1 MDKLRKG
8 EISALENDSSQYDSS
23 QGYSSQGY
31 SPQVDSP
38 QVDSEHQTE
47 SEHQV
52 DFHTLSAQSDIKLG
66 MPVEHSGDMPAQSLS
81 TVNVGV
87 QHFPIN
93 PNGCRSHA
101 WRRWLVLGAALLL
114 SIWGIN
120 EMRSVLTV
128 ESATFVQ
135 YLFLLLFGLTFSWIT
150 VAFSSSIMGFF
161 LVLRQRRFPPEPLTT
176 KLMSRTAVLMPTYN
190 EAPEQI
196 FASIEVMASAINE
209 IGEGSA
215 FDWFILSDT
224 ADPEII
230 IAEEA
235 GFHLLRERIGK
246 TINVYYRRRHQNTAR
261 KAGNV
266 ADFCRRWGSDYDHL
280 LVLDADSLMEADT
293 ILSLAR
299 RMEADPDTGL
309 IQTIPQL
316 INGTTLMA
324 RLQQFATCVYGP
336 VVGTGLAWWT
346 DKEGNFWGHN
356 AIIRT
361 AAFMSAAGLPD
372 LKGKPPFGGH
382 ILSHDFVEAA
392 LIRRAGWSVI
402 IAADLGGSYEESPPT
417 MTDLAIRDR
426 RWCQGNLQHSRVI
439 TAKGLHW
446 VSRAHLLT
454 GIMSYISSPLWLML
468 IMVGLGLS
476 LQAQF
481 IRPEYFANELSFFPS
496 WPTMDSVRALSLFIF
511 TMVILF
517 TPKTL
522 GFISYM
528 LNGKLRKPAGGFIIL
543 TFSFML
549 EVILSALVAPIMM
562 LIHSGAV
569 ISILLGQDSGWNPQR
584 RGDGSLPVKYLIYR
598 HRWHMIF
605 GILLTIVAYFNSLAL
620 LAWLSPAILGMLLS
634 VPLSML
640 TGSWRIGAMVKKLKL
655 LRTPYEHEVPAIRQA
670 MDETRVTYESI
681 ISESPDLVNVVSDPK
696 WHALHLAFID
706 RVPTRPRGQVNTV
719 EATAAMKISEATSL
733 NEAIGFLTK
742 QEKAL
747 VLGTPLLFQAL
758 SKLSR

>member
-8 EISALENDSSQYDSS
+8 KISALENDSYQD
-23 QGYSSQGY
+23 YSSQ
-31 SPQVDSP
+31 VN
-38 QVDSEHQTE
+38 SEHQA
-47 SEHQV
+47 
-52 DFHTLSAQSDIKLG
+52 DFHTRSAQSDIKLG

-81 TVNVGV
+81 TVNVEV
-87 QHFPIN
+87 QHAPIN

-176 KLMSRTAVLMPTYN
+176 NLMSRTAVLMPTYN
-190 EAPEQI
+190 EAPDQV
-196 FASIEVMASAINE
+196 FASIEVMASAINK

-224 ADPEII
+224 TDPEII

-246 TINVYYRRRHQNTAR
+246 TMNVYYRRRHQNTAR

-266 ADFCRRWGSDYDHL
+266 ADFCRRWGSHYDHL
-280 LVLDADSLMEADT
+280 LVLDADSLMDADT
-293 ILSLAR
+293 IIQLAR

-402 IAADLGGSYEESPPT
+402 IASDLGGSYEESPPS
-417 MTDLAIRDR
+417 MIDLAIRDR
-426 RWCQGNLQHSRVI
+426 RWCQGNLQHSRII

-446 VSRAHLLT
+446 VSRIHLLT
-454 GIMSYISSPLWLML
+454 GIMSYLSSLLWLLL

-476 LQAQF
+476 LQAEF
-481 IRPEYFANELSFFPS
+481 IRPEYFANEFSFFPS
-496 WPTMDSVRALSLFIF
+496 WPTMDAARALSLFIF
-511 TMVILF
+511 TMIILF
-517 TPKTL
+517 TPKLL

-528 LNGKLRKPAGGFIIL
+528 LDGKSRKSAGGFIVL
-543 TFSFML
+543 TFSFIL
-549 EVILSALVAPIMM
+549 EVIISALIAPIMM

-569 ISILLGQDSGWNPQR
+569 MSILMGQDSGWDPQR

-605 GILLTIVAYFNSLAL
+605 GVFLTFAAYFNSLAL
-620 LAWLSPAILGMLLS
+620 LAWLSPAIAGMLFS

-640 TGSWRIGAMVKKLKL
+640 TGSLWLGDMIKKMRL
-655 LRTPYEHEVPAIRQA
+655 LQTPDETQRPLIRQA
-670 MDETRVTYESI
+670 MDEISLIYEETLRRCPS
-681 ISESPDLVNVVSDPK
+681 LVELASNPQ
-696 WHALHLAFID
+696 WHTIHLAFVDHI
-706 RVPTRPRGQVNTV
+706 PPRPRGQVNSV
-719 EATAAMKISEATSL
+719 EATAAMKISDAMDINQAVSY
-733 NEAIGFLTK
+733 LTK
-742 QEKAL
+742 QEQAEVLSTLNLFKAL
-747 VLGTPLLFQAL
+747 ANLP
-758 SKLSR
+758 K